1 MATGAGLRRIQFLK
15 PEGWAALDRVNYW
28 VFLPALIFQ
37 SLATNDRGLD
47 GAGPIALTLVV
58 SLLTVGGLVRLLK
71 PVVARD
77 GPTYTSVVQGSIR
90 FNSFVALL
98 VVPTLYPGT
107 AGLTALLV
115 ALTVPL
121 VNVMSVTALAQ
132 HASSTPVNV
141 RILVRSIVSNPLIVA
156 SLGGILVAR
165 LGVPLGPVET
175 SLELLGRAALAAGLL
190 SVGATLRFGSLRDD
204 ARSIVGAT
212 VLKFT
217 VLPAL
222 VLTTATLFGVPGSA
236 LPALLLFHAMPTAS
250 SSFLLA
256 RAMNGNER
264 TMAAVLASQ
273 TLLAL
278 LWLPVVYTATPTIL
292 AWWVRLTAAG

>member
-1 MATGAGLRRIQFLK
+1 MALGAALRRIQFLP

-28 VFLPALIFQ
+28 VFLPALIFK

-47 GAGPIALTLVV
+47 GAGPIALTLVT
-58 SLLTVGGLVRLLK
+58 SLLIVGGLTLLMK
-71 PVVARD
+71 PLAARD

-132 HASSTPVNV
+132 YASSTPLNARV
-141 RILVRSIVSNPLIVA
+141 LTRSILSNPLIIA

-175 SLELLGRAALAAGLL
+175 SLDLLGRAALAAGLL
-190 SVGATLRFGSLRDD
+190 SVGATLRFGSLRHDM
-204 ARSIVGAT
+204 RSIVGAT
-212 VLKFT
+212 LLKFA
-217 VLPAL
+217 VLPAV
-222 VLTTATLFGVPGSA
+222 VLTTSTLFGVPQAA

-256 RAMNGNER
+256 RAMHGNER
-264 TMAAVLASQ
+264 TMAAILASQ
-273 TLLAL
+273 TVLAL
-278 LWLPVVYTATPTIL
+278 LWLPLVYAATPGVLT
-292 AWWVRLTAAG
+292 WWGRVTAGG